1 MSKKNKK
8 VARTGGDSSGSG
20 CYSFI
25 IPKTEEQQNALK
37 TIDLN
42 TVSFLYG
49 IPGTGKT
56 TLAVG
61 YALKKLV
68 NHEIS
73 KIIITRPYVSA
84 GENLGYLPGS
94 LEEKFDPFF
103 TPVRICMEKILGK
116 SQLNKYLNLGSIL
129 VLPVAYMRGVTFENC
144 CVIMDE
150 AQNST
155 IEQMHLVLT
164 RVGKKCKVIVT
175 GDEFQ
180 TDIRSKKNGLSDA
193 LNRLKNVENIGFF
206 ELSVA
211 SCQRDQLVGQIDIKY
226 KGLIDKN

>member
-8 VARTGGDSSGSG
+8 TSNASRNESGSG

-25 IPKTEEQQNALK
+25 IPKTEEQLNALK
-37 TIDLN
+37 TIDSN
-42 TVSFLYG
+42 TISFLYG
-49 IPGTGKT
+49 VPGTGKT

-61 YALKKLV
+61 YALKELV
-68 NHEIS
+68 NHKIS

-84 GENLGYLPGS
+84 GENLGYLPGG

-103 TPVRICMEKILGK
+103 TPVRMCMEKILGK

-150 AQNST
+150 AQNSS

-164 RVGKKCKVIVT
+164 RVGKKCKLIIT

-180 TDIRSKKNGLSDA
+180 TDIRTKKNGLSDA
-193 LNRLKNVENIGFF
+193 LNRLKSIDNIGFF
-206 ELSVA
+206 ELSAA
-211 SCQRDQLVGQIDIKY
+211 SCQRDQLVGLIDVKY
-226 KGLIDKN
+226 KGLLDKN